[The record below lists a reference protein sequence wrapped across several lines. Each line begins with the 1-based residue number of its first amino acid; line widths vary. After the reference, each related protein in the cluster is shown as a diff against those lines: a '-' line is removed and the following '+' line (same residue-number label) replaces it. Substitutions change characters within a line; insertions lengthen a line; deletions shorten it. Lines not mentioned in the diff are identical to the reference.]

1 MADIKHHFRA
11 GRMNKDLDERL
22 VPNGEYR
29 DAQNI
34 EIVTSEGSSVGSI
47 QNVLGN
53 TLKDGRSFDN
63 STGVLTDWGSDS
75 SSIKNLTNPK
85 CIGYVVDPQNDKVYW
100 FISSGSTATASID
113 ETHATASVNDTT
125 VDQSSTIN
133 IDSISGTVNVG
144 DIVTGA
150 GIVGEVKVTAIS
162 AVTDGLQVIFIN
174 NLQTISNDVA
184 LTFVKQRTS
193 IVLDSNS
200 GPQTIR
206 KSSHSLTRKRLMQSK
221 MAA

>member
-34 EIVTSEGSSVGSI
+34 EIITSEGSNVGSI

-53 TLKDGRSFDN
+53 TLKDGRNFDN
-63 STGVLTDWGSDS
+63 STGILTNWGSNS
-75 SSIKNLTNPK
+75 SSIKDLTNPK

-100 FISSGSTATASID
+100 FISSEVSTATASIN

-125 VDQSSTIN
+125 VNQSSTIN
-133 IDSISGTVNVG
+133 IDSINGTVNVG
-144 DIVTGA
+144 DIVKGE
-150 GIVGEVKVTAIS
+150 GINGEVKVTAIS
-162 AVTDGLQVIFIN
+162 EVTNGLQIIFIN
-174 NLQTISNDVA
+174 NLQTIN
-184 LTFVKQRTS
+184 LK
-193 IVLDSNS
+193 
-200 GPQTIR
+200 
-206 KSSHSLTRKRLMQSK
+206 
-221 MAA
+221 